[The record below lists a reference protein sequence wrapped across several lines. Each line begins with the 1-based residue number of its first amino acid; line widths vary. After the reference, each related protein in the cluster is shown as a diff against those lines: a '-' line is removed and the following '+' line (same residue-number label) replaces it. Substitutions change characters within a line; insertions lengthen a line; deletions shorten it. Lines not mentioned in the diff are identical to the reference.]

1 MKKKTLIYTVCA
13 LVTVIL
19 YLLSPFIPAFF
30 YSEQYATTNTDHM
43 IIIGHRGGA
52 ALAPENTLACYR
64 KGIEAGADMIE
75 IDIHLT
81 RDGHVVVCHD
91 QSVDRTT
98 NGKGLIRELTLNEI
112 RQLHIVD
119 RNGNQTNE
127 RIPTL
132 EEVFQLFQEVRSNG
146 NPCQLLIEIKRTRNI
161 YQGLEEKL
169 LEQIYQNKA
178 SNWVTV
184 QSFNDFAL
192 EHIHKLDSSIRLEK
206 LLFCKLP
213 LLPLIIDGYHISRF
227 SYEKYSYVRSFNF
240 QYHGIWHSLLD
251 DLHSH
256 GKEVKLWTLEDLDAP
271 ALSVDGIITNRPDI
285 WVEHRNN
292 KARSE

>member
-1 MKKKTLIYTVCA
+1 
-13 LVTVIL
+13 
-19 YLLSPFIPAFF
+19 
-30 YSEQYATTNTDHM
+30 M

-52 ALAPENTLACYR
+52 SLAPENTLACYR

-91 QSVDRTT
+91 ESVDRTT
-98 NGKGLIRELTLNEI
+98 DGKGLIRELTLDEI

-119 RNGNQTNE
+119 RNGQQTNE

-146 NPCQLLIEIKRTRNI
+146 NPCKLLIEIKRTRNI

-178 SNWVTV
+178 SEWVTV

-192 EHIHKLDSSIRLEK
+192 EHIHELDPCIRLEK

-213 LLPLIIDGYHISRF
+213 LLPFIIDGYHISRF

-240 QYHGIWHSLLD
+240 YYHGIWYSLLND
-251 DLHSH
+251 IHAH
-256 GKEVKLWTLEDLDAP
+256 NKEVKIWTLEDLNAP
-271 ALSVDGIITNRPDI
+271 ALNVDGIITNRPDI
-285 WVEHRNN
+285 WVEHRKNN
-292 KARSE
+292 

>member
-1 MKKKTLIYTVCA
+1 MKKKILIYTVCA

-184 QSFNDFAL
+184 Q
-192 EHIHKLDSSIRLEK
+192 
-206 LLFCKLP
+206 
-213 LLPLIIDGYHISRF
+213 
-227 SYEKYSYVRSFNF
+227 
-240 QYHGIWHSLLD
+240 
-251 DLHSH
+251 
-256 GKEVKLWTLEDLDAP
+256 
-271 ALSVDGIITNRPDI
+271 
-285 WVEHRNN
+285 
-292 KARSE
+292 